1 MAMPAIFIVEDEA
14 IVAHDIKE
22 TLKSLG
28 YRVSGIA
35 KSGAVA
41 IEQVRETQPDLVL
54 MDIHLDGRM
63 DGIETAGQ
71 IRSSFDI
78 PVIYLTAHADTEL
91 LERAKITEPYGYVL
105 KPYDERELHSN
116 IKIALY
122 KHTIDRE
129 IKKRDAILFAL
140 SSAVEW
146 LLRISQAESGTRA
159 VSHDIDGS
167 KIRDVL
173 EQMGIA
179 IDAST
184 IKIFTI
190 EPDGANSFSIRMKY
204 EWTGPELSP
213 SIYKEE
219 LKRFPLSSP
228 HLSRWHGL
236 LSRGE
241 VILVSA
247 DSTAGSEQQFLSLLG
262 VGSGILLPISIQDRL
277 WGILGF
283 FNILGRHWSAE
294 EVEALRITANLLG
307 AALG

>member
-1 MAMPAIFIVEDEA
+1 MAMPAVFIVEDEA
-14 IVAHDIKE
+14 IVANDIKE

-28 YRVSGIA
+28 YHVSGIA
-35 KSGAVA
+35 KSGALA
-41 IEQVRETQPDLVL
+41 IEKVRETQPDLVL

-78 PVIYLTAHADTEL
+78 PVIYLTAHADTDL

-122 KHTIDRE
+122 KHSIERE

-140 SSAVEW
+140 STAVEW
-146 LLRISQAESGTRA
+146 LLRISRPESGNKT
-159 VSHDIDGS
+159 VSRDIDAS

-179 IDAST
+179 IEAST

-190 EPDGANSFSIRMKY
+190 EPDGANSFSICLKY
-204 EWTGPELSP
+204 EWTGPEISP
-213 SIYKEE
+213 CIYKEE
-219 LKRFPLSSP
+219 LKRFSLSSP
-228 HLSRWHGL
+228 QLSRWQGL

-241 VILVSA
+241 VIPVSA
-247 DSTAGSEQQFLSLLG
+247 DNNVVPEKQFLSLLG
-262 VGSGILLPISIQDRL
+262 VQSGILLPISLQDKL

-283 FNILGRHWSAE
+283 FSILERHWSAE
-294 EVEALRITANLLG
+294 EIEALRITANLLG

>member
-1 MAMPAIFIVEDEA
+1 MPAVFIVEDEA
-14 IVAHDIKE
+14 IVANDIKE
-22 TLKSLG
+22 TLRSLG
-28 YRVSGIA
+28 YHVSGIA
-35 KSGAVA
+35 KSGALA
-41 IEQVRETQPDLVL
+41 IEKIRETQPDLVL

-78 PVIYLTAHADTEL
+78 PVIYLTAHADTDL

-122 KHTIDRE
+122 KHAIERE

-140 SSAVEW
+140 STAVEW
-146 LLRISQAESGTRA
+146 LLRVSSPESGNKTVPR
-159 VSHDIDGS
+159 DIDAS

-179 IDAST
+179 LEAST

-190 EPDGANSFSIRMKY
+190 GPDGENSFSISLKY
-204 EWTGPELSP
+204 EWTGPEISP
-213 SIYKEE
+213 CIYKEE
-219 LKRFPLSSP
+219 LKRFSLSSP
-228 HLSRWHGL
+228 HLSRWQGL

-241 VILVSA
+241 VIPVSG
-247 DSTAGSEQQFLSLLG
+247 DNNVVPEKQFLSLLG
-262 VGSGILLPISIQDRL
+262 VRSGILLPISQHDKL

-283 FNILGRHWSAE
+283 FSIRERPWSAE
-294 EVEALRITANLLG
+294 ETEALRITANLLG